1 MLTCSE
7 NDFASA
13 MNHPNEDPDFVF
25 ETEFEIDDS
34 ETDDVTR
41 WEIESK
47 CSKLQRRK
55 KIVTLRCSSR
65 HSFAYRHE
73 FSVLHLSISIKEV

>member
-1 MLTCSE
+1 MLSE
-7 NDFASA
+7 CCIASA
-13 MNHPNEDPDFVF
+13 MNHPHEDPDFVF
-25 ETEFEIDDS
+25 ETEFKNGDS

-41 WEIESK
+41 RESK
-47 CSKLQRRK
+47 CSKLQRGK

-73 FSVLHLSISIKEV
+73 FSVLHLSISFKEV

>member
-7 NDFASA
+7 FGFASV
-13 MNHPNEDPDFVF
+13 MNHPHEDPDFVF
-25 ETEFEIDDS
+25 ETEFENGDS

-41 WEIESK
+41 RESK
-47 CSKLQRRK
+47 CLKLQHGK
-55 KIVTLRCSSR
+55 NIVTLRCSSR

-73 FSVLHLSISIKEV
+73 FIVLHLSISIKEV